1 MSIFDDLKNTF
12 KNEKPEDKI
21 KKQIEAAG
29 IDTSNL
35 DLSMSGTTLVVS
47 GTVETESE
55 FKKLEKFIEAN
66 SQYLSIRNKAEVA
79 EEEDDEEYDEEEE
92 EDDEEGDDED
102 YIEIEGRQLQT
113 ILHALGYTLGHID
126 GIAGPKTTAALKKF
140 QKDYELDVTGE
151 VDDETNSA
159 LRVAFRDDLEEM
171 TVLVAQLILDD
182 LDYSVGGIDG
192 IMGPKTKL
200 ALRNFQADNDLDETG
215 KLDDD
220 TVDALVDSYV

>member
-1 MSIFDDLKNTF
+1 MSIFDDIKNVF
-12 KNEKPEDKI
+12 NNEKPEDKI

-29 IDTSNL
+29 VDTSE
-35 DLSMSGTTLVVS
+35 LSLKMSGSTLVVS
-47 GTVETESE
+47 GTVETDSQL
-55 FKKLEKFIEAN
+55 KKLEKFIEAN
-66 SQYLSIRNKAEVA
+66 SQYLSIRNDAEVA
-79 EEEDDEEYDEEEE
+79 DEEADDEEEE
-92 EDDEEGDDED
+92 EEDDED

-126 GIAGPKTTAALKKF
+126 GIDGPKTKAALKKF

-151 VDDETNSA
+151 VDDDTNSA

>member
-1 MSIFDDLKNTF
+1 MSIFDDIKNTF
-12 KNEKPEDKI
+12 NNEKPEDKI

-29 IDTSNL
+29 VDTSE
-35 DLSMSGTTLVVS
+35 LSLKMSGATLVVS
-47 GTVETESE
+47 GTVETESQL
-55 FKKLEKFIEAN
+55 KKLEKFIEAN
-66 SQYLSIRNKAEVA
+66 SQYLSIKNNAEVA
-79 EEEDDEEYDEEEE
+79 DEEE
-92 EDDEEGDDED
+92 EDDEEEDDDDDDED

-126 GIAGPKTTAALKKF
+126 GIVGQKTKAALKKF

-151 VDDETNSA
+151 VDDDTNSA

-200 ALRNFQADNDLDETG
+200 ALRNFQADNDLDESG

-220 TVDALVDSYV
+220 TIEALVDSYV